1 MKVTITGG
9 AGFIGAN
16 LARHMLAEGLEVT
29 VLDNLSTGSLA
40 NLEGLDVRFH
50 EGTILDPDDLART
63 CADADA
69 IVHLAA
75 VPSVP
80 RSVKDPLTSHEA
92 NATGTLRVLEQ
103 ARTNDA
109 HVVLASSSSVYGANL
124 AMPKSES
131 MRLIP
136 MSPYAV
142 SKLATE
148 SYAIAYQHCYGL
160 HTLPF
165 RFFNVFGPLQ
175 APGHAYAAVIPA
187 FTYAALKDE
196 PLIVHGDGRQT
207 RDFTFVG
214 TVAATITDAVRR
226 RVSSPDPVNLA
237 FGSRTD
243 LLDLAGRIGAQMGK
257 ELRRRHVDSRPG
269 DMRDSQA
276 DSTLLRSLFPDIEPV
291 SLDDGLAETI
301 AWMQATFGAVDAAP
315 VAG

>member
-29 VLDNLSTGSLA
+29 VLDNLSTGSLT

-63 CADADA
+63 CGDADA

-109 HVVLASSSSVYGANL
+109 HVVLASSSSVYGANM
-124 AMPKSES
+124 AMPKSED

-136 MSPYAV
+136 ISPYAV

-148 SYAIAYQHCYGL
+148 AYAIAYQHCYGL
-160 HTLPF
+160 ATLPF

-187 FTYAALKDE
+187 FTHAAVHDE
-196 PLIVHGDGRQT
+196 PLVVHGDGRQT
-207 RDFTFVG
+207 RDFTYVG
-214 TVAATITDAVRR
+214 TVVATITDAVRR

-243 LLDLAGRIGAQMGK
+243 LLDLASRIADQMGK
-257 ELRRRHVDSRPG
+257 EVRLEHTDPRPG

-276 DSTLLRSLFPDIEPV
+276 DSSLLRSLFPDITPV
-291 SLDDGLAETI
+291 DLDAGLAETI
-301 AWMQATFGAVDAAP
+301 AWMQATHGAVDAAP

>member
-16 LARHMLAEGLEVT
+16 LARHMLTEGYDVT
-29 VLDNLSTGSLA
+29 VLDNLSTGSLS

-50 EGTILDPDDLART
+50 EGTILDPADLART

-109 HVVLASSSSVYGANL
+109 HVVLASSSSVYGANPAL
-124 AMPKSES
+124 PKREDQ
-131 MRLIP
+131 RLVP

-148 SYAIAYQHCYGL
+148 AYAIAYQHCYDL
-160 HTLPF
+160 KTLPF

-187 FTYAALKDE
+187 FTYAAVRGE
-196 PLIVHGDGRQT
+196 PLTVHGDGLQT

-214 TVAATITDAVRR
+214 TVVATITDAVRR

-243 LLDLAGRIGAQMGK
+243 LLDLADRIAAQMGK
-257 ELRRRHVDSRPG
+257 QLERVHTAPRPG

-276 DSTLLRSLFPDIEPV
+276 DSSLLRSLFPDIEPV
-291 SLDDGLAETI
+291 GLDQGLARTI
-301 AWMQATFGAVDAAP
+301 AWMRATFGAPTA

>member
-1 MKVTITGG
+1 
-9 AGFIGAN
+9 
-16 LARHMLAEGLEVT
+16 
-29 VLDNLSTGSLA
+29 
-40 NLEGLDVRFH
+40 
-50 EGTILDPDDLART
+50 
-63 CADADA
+63 
-69 IVHLAA
+69 
-75 VPSVP
+75 
-80 RSVKDPLTSHEA
+80 
-92 NATGTLRVLEQ
+92 
-103 ARTNDA
+103 
-109 HVVLASSSSVYGANL
+109 
-124 AMPKSES
+124 MPKSED

-160 HTLPF
+160 ATLPF

-187 FTYAALKDE
+187 FAYAAVHDE
-196 PLIVHGDGRQT
+196 PLVVHGDGRQT

-214 TVAATITDAVRR
+214 TVVATITDAVRR

-243 LLDLAGRIGAQMGK
+243 LLDLAGRIGAQLGK
-257 ELRRRHVDSRPG
+257 ELTLEHTDPRPG

-276 DSTLLRSLFPDIEPV
+276 DSTLLRSLFPDIVPV
-291 SLDDGLAETI
+291 DLDDGLAQTI